1 MFVIKYR
8 GNYLDGFYPND
19 LPVKT
24 KNGLSV
30 KNIFTFSK
38 RNYSIFDTLDEAE
51 KYLKYILEEL
61 KDENN
66 VKRWNSV
73 HWYADGKLINMFS
86 QFKIQSI

>member
-24 KNGLSV
+24 KNGFSV

-38 RNYSIFDTLDEAE
+38 RNYSFFDTLDEAE
-51 KYLKYILEEL
+51 KL
-61 KDENN
+61 
-66 VKRWNSV
+66 
-73 HWYADGKLINMFS
+73 
-86 QFKIQSI
+86 